1 MFKRTDEVLNIK
13 SVPSNISY
21 KSFKTYNLLMPNSYC
36 DDRNFERVNRI
47 LVGSVHDC
55 FVASI
60 DLIWTRF

>member
-21 KSFKTYNLLMPNSYC
+21 KSFKTYNLPMPNSYC
-36 DDRNFERVNRI
+36 DHRDFEGVNQV

-60 DLIWTRF
+60 DLM